1 MGGVQVASFWGIE
14 AFARPLLRDCPET
27 SDCFG
32 YIGDFTTKIYREYRK
47 QLLGSL
53 LNNQDSMESRRVF
66 FVALLTFGPGFGNRR
81 GPVIKTLGLPQ
92 VCERITHSAVLLDD
106 QDDVKHPKFSLGELL
121 DIDFFHVQYRKS
133 TSSIMVDFFQPVIR

>member
-1 MGGVQVASFWGIE
+1 M
-14 AFARPLLRDCPET
+14 
-27 SDCFG
+27 
-32 YIGDFTTKIYREYRK
+32 
-47 QLLGSL
+47 
-53 LNNQDSMESRRVF
+53 
-66 FVALLTFGPGFGNRR
+66 ALLTFGPGFGTNRR

-92 VCERITHSAVLLDD
+92 VCERVTHAAVLLDD